1 MTIVFQQYL
10 VKSSIAGYF
19 SLCIRDPVSVHNN
32 VFPSSYRYMSLASL
46 QVHVLGF
53 PTGSPQLLTGV
64 SNKLL
69 FEWVFWRYCTVGGQ
83 IFRRAVVALPASN
96 NWQRTCNGIT
106 LTKIIYIIKPTD
118 LSEFSPRIS
127 VVSPSKEE
135 IIYIT
140 NPTVLSWKSFKKS
153 PLIGKVSRILTKES
167 SYLSRHFSKA
177 ILRAINHYLAA

>member
-1 MTIVFQQYL
+1 
-10 VKSSIAGYF
+10 
-19 SLCIRDPVSVHNN
+19 
-32 VFPSSYRYMSLASL
+32 MSLASL

-53 PTGSPQLLTGV
+53 PTGSPQLLTEIGRV
-64 SNKLL
+64 EYATFRNEFL
-69 FEWVFWRYCTVGGQ
+69 GG
-83 IFRRAVVALPASN
+83 ILPLAARSFVARVVVALPASKQQ
-96 NWQRTCNGIT
+96 WQRTCNGIT

-118 LSEFSPRIS
+118 LSKFSPRIS

-153 PLIGKVSRILTKES
+153 SLIGKVSRILTKES

>member
-1 MTIVFQQYL
+1 M
-10 VKSSIAGYF
+10 
-19 SLCIRDPVSVHNN
+19 HNN
-32 VFPSSYRYMSLASL
+32 IFPNSYRYMSLASL
-46 QVHVLGF
+46 QVHVLCF
-53 PTGSPQLLTGV
+53 PTGSPQLLTEIG
-64 SNKLL
+64 
-69 FEWVFWRYCTVGGQ
+69 FETSFLEVLYRWRPDLSSREV
-83 IFRRAVVALPASN
+83 VVALPASN

-153 PLIGKVSRILTKES
+153 SLIGKVSRILTKES